1 MFEVLRVVLAIL
13 VMGSLATLAVYA
25 VAFVWLTV
33 STVVQARRRPTLVD
47 ELDAVLAEILR
58 A

>member
-13 VMGSLATLAVYA
+13 VMGSLATLAVYV

-47 ELDAVLAEILR
+47 ELDAVLADILR